1 MTWGQALLDLLFPVR
16 CPGCGRMTCADA
28 PWCRT
33 CLAAFW
39 HPRLIADSRRG
50 ALDGCYTCCQYDGA
64 LRECILQLKYGGR
77 RSRGRVFPQLL
88 EAFPWWDRLSSY
100 DLAVPVPLSAARRAE
115 RGYNQCDE
123 IFSDFLT
130 RAGKEYIPDFLVRIR
145 DTKVQSK
152 LSREAR
158 RDNVRGA
165 FHVNRGRSAAGR
177 RVLLVDDVYTTGAT
191 LGEAARELRR
201 AGAASVMGFTA
212 ASGAP

>member
-1 MTWGQALLDLLFPVR
+1 MTERFGNASFSSSTAGGGAGGASFPR
-16 CPGCGRMTCADA
+16 CWRPFPG
-28 PWCRT
+28 
-33 CLAAFW
+33 
-39 HPRLIADSRRG
+39 G
-50 ALDGCYTCCQYDGA
+50 A
-64 LRECILQLKYGGR
+64 
-77 RSRGRVFPQLL
+77 
-88 EAFPWWDRLSSY
+88 RLSSY
-100 DLAVPVPLSAARRAE
+100 DLAVPVPLSAARRSE

-201 AGAASVMGFTA
+201 AGALSVMGFTA
-212 ASGAP
+212 ASGAV